1 MSNNKNIFE
10 TTCIINKDTGS
21 LIKDNISLNLYKDN
35 EDKYIV
41 EYKEKNIIKKGVY
54 DIFEEAASDY
64 RLIYH
69 GERI

>member
-1 MSNNKNIFE
+1 MNNNKNIFE
-10 TTCIINKDTGS
+10 TTCIINKDTGG

-41 EYKEKNIIKKGVY
+41 EYKEKNKIKKGVY

>member
-1 MSNNKNIFE
+1 MNNNKNIFE

-41 EYKEKNIIKKGVY
+41 EYKEKNKIKKGVY